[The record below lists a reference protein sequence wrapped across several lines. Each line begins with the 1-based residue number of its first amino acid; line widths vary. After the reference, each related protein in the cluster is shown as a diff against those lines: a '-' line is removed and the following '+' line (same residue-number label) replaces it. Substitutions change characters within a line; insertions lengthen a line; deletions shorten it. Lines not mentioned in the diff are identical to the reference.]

1 MKAPWV
7 TIPRSYGFVPYQ
19 GCRDKGRE
27 MRSGDHNNKNQSSGD
42 ERSRKAAMY
51 VRMSTDHQ
59 KYSTENQADA
69 IREYAVRHEMEIVR
83 IYQDAGKSGLKIDG
97 REALQGLISDV
108 QSGVADYTVILVL
121 DVTRWGRFQ
130 DADESAY
137 YEYICRRAGIDVQY
151 VAEQFENDGSP
162 VSTIVK
168 GVKRAMAGEYSREL
182 SAKVFAGQCRL
193 IEMGYRQGGP
203 AGYGLRRMLVDEH
216 GNPKG
221 PLTRGQH
228 KSLQTDRVI
237 LIPGPQE
244 EIDTVRR
251 IYRAFVEESVTEKEI
266 AERLNGESIKTDLG
280 REWTRGTV
288 HEVLTNEKYIGNNVF
303 NRVSFK
309 LKKRRVVNEPEKW
322 IRADGVFEGVVDPS
336 LYYTAQGIIRERS
349 RKFSDDEMLTK
360 LKALHDRH
368 GWLSGMVINETE
380 DMPSSSAY
388 AHRFGS
394 LIRAYK
400 LIGFSPER
408 DYSYIEINREL
419 RKMYPQVVEDVI
431 RRIKEIGG
439 SVRREVTN
447 DFLIVNNEIK
457 VSVVICR
464 CQSTASG
471 ANRWKIHLDSSLL
484 PDITIAIRMDHT
496 NTQAMD
502 YYLLPA
508 LDIENPKIRLAENNH
523 FALDAYRFDTLEP
536 FFLMAEREM
545 LEVA

>member
-1 MKAPWV
+1 
-7 TIPRSYGFVPYQ
+7 
-19 GCRDKGRE
+19 
-27 MRSGDHNNKNQSSGD
+27 MRTGENNSSTTG
-42 ERSRKAAMY
+42 EQQVRRAAMY

-69 IREYAVRHEMEIVR
+69 IREYAARHKMEVVR

-97 REALQGLISDV
+97 REALQNLISDV
-108 QSGVADYTVILVL
+108 QSGSADYTVILVL

-193 IEMGYRQGGP
+193 IELGYRQGGP
-203 AGYGLRRMLVDEH
+203 AGYGLRRMLIDEG

-221 PLTRGQH
+221 ELARGQH

-237 LIPGPQE
+237 LVPGPHE
-244 EIDTVRR
+244 EVEIVRW
-251 IYRAFVEESVTEKEI
+251 IYRAFVEQGSQEKEI
-266 AERLNGESIKTDLG
+266 ADQLNQKQILTDLD
-280 REWTRGTV
+280 RPWTRGTV

-303 NRVSFK
+303 NRVSYK
-309 LKKRRVVNEPEKW
+309 LKKRRVINEPDMW
-322 IRADGVFEGVVDPS
+322 VRADGVFESIVDPS
-336 LYYTAQGIIRERS
+336 LYYTAQGMIRERS
-349 RKFSDDEMLTK
+349 RKFSNDEMLQK
-360 LKALHDRH
+360 LRALHDRQ
-368 GWLSGMVINETE
+368 GWLSGMVINEAE

-394 LIRAYK
+394 LIRAYE
-400 LIGFSPER
+400 LIGFTPDR
-408 DYSYIEINREL
+408 DYSYIETNREL
-419 RKMYPQVVEDVI
+419 RKMHPQIVEDAI

-439 SVRREVTN
+439 QVRREVTN
-447 DFLIVNNEIK
+447 DLLIVNEEIK
-457 VSVVICR
+457 ISVVICR
-464 CQSTASG
+464 CHKTPAGTSQ
-471 ANRWKIHLDSSLL
+471 WKIHLDTGLL
-484 PDITIAIRMDHT
+484 PDITVAIRMDQT
-496 NTQAMD
+496 NTQALD

-523 FALDAYRFDTLEP
+523 LALDAYRFDTLEP
-536 FFLMAEREM
+536 FFMLTEREL